1 MEWMPA
7 LVAAIG
13 GSVTLA
19 GLLLARRQNRAQ
31 ATKSEA
37 DAAQVITAAARDAI
51 ELSVGPLKA
60 KVADLEARLD
70 AAESRLTEVEEDRT
84 VLADAMKVQVAWEDS
99 GRLDPPGAPQTSA
112 KVRSVLNRLHA
123 V

>member
-13 GSVTLA
+13 GAVTIV
-19 GLLLARRQNRAQ
+19 GLLLARRQNAAQ
-31 ATKSEA
+31 AGKSEA

-60 KVADLEARLD
+60 KIADLEARLD
-70 AAESRLTEVEEDRT
+70 AAESRLTEVEDDRT

-99 GRLDPPGAPQTSA
+99 GRLDPPGAPATSA
-112 KVRSVLNRLHA
+112 KVRAVLDRLHA
-123 V
+123 A

>member
-7 LVAAIG
+7 LIAAIG
-13 GSVTLA
+13 GAVTLA
-19 GLLLARRQNRAQ
+19 GLFLARRQNAAQ
-31 ATKSEA
+31 AGKSEA

-70 AAESRLTEVEEDRT
+70 AAESRLTEVEDDRT

-99 GRLDPPGAPQTSA
+99 GRLDPPGAPHTSV
-112 KVRSVLNRLHA
+112 KVRAVLNRLHA
-123 V
+123 A

>member
-13 GSVTLA
+13 GLVTLA

-31 ATKSEA
+31 ASKSEA

-60 KVADLEARLD
+60 KVADLEERVA
-70 AAESRLTEVEEDRT
+70 AAETRLSSAERDRDI
-84 VLADAMKVQVAWEDS
+84 LAALVRRLIEWEDA
-99 GRLDPPGAPQTSA
+99 GRPDPPGPPSTDAV
-112 KVRSVLNRLHA
+112 VRALLAALPDR
-123 V
+123 